1 MIIDLTMPVSSGIPL
16 YTPDRAPEIRQIASI
31 AKDGWNE
38 HEVRITTHVST
49 HIDAPFH
56 FFANGKK
63 LDDFGIEKFVG
74 NGILVDYRK
83 QKVVEKVNVKITK
96 GDIVLFYTGQS
107 KKSKE
112 DYGKDSPVIS
122 SSLAKELVKK
132 KIKMIG
138 IDAFSP
144 DNEPYEVHRMLL
156 KNDILIVENLVN
168 LGKLFGR
175 RFQVFVLPLKLEGVD
190 GSPCRAIAVTK

>member
-1 MIIDLTMPVSSGIPL
+1 MIIDLTMPISKDIPL
-16 YTPDRAPEIRQIASI
+16 YTPDRAPEITQIASI

-49 HIDAPFH
+49 HIDAPYH
-56 FFANGKK
+56 FISNGKK
-63 LDDFGIEKFVG
+63 LDEFDIEKFVG
-74 NGILVDYRK
+74 NGVLVDCRK
-83 QKVVEKVNVKITK
+83 QKVVEKINAKIAK

-107 KKSKE
+107 KKNKN
-112 DYGKDSPVIS
+112 DYGKDAPVIS

-144 DNEPYEVHRMLL
+144 DNEPYEVHSMLL
-156 KNDILIVENLVN
+156 KNDVLIVENLVN
-168 LGKLFGR
+168 LDKLIAK
-175 RFQVFVLPLKLEGVD
+175 RFQVFVLPLKLDLD
-190 GSPCRAIAVTK
+190 GAPCRVIAVTK